1 MDIRR
6 VAYYRQRECHLQK
19 HQAEPHTQAYSQKI
33 RIADGGLWVMDDRHC
48 CNSQCMWPPRK
59 GMEQT
64 ECHATCHT
72 KQSYRML
79 DYPTDRL
86 HAHLFWSLH
95 HQVLPQYH
103 ISRKWHA
110 GQDAGSLRRISRS
123 WPRRTGLPIRQLAG
137 RTIVEHTMTKTGTA
151 EKKKRSATSPTH
163 PLCITW
169 LYTYIYTDNKVKL
182 SVYPY
187 MRMGIVTTT
196 SHPIFSFHGIPFISL
211 LFPHF
216 VIQTAHLHVKAS

>member
-6 VAYYRQRECHLQK
+6 VAYYRQRERHLQK

-33 RIADGGLWVMDDRHC
+33 RIADGGLWVMDDRHS
-48 CNSQCMWPPRK
+48 CNSQRMWPPRK

-95 HQVLPQYH
+95 HQILPQYH
-103 ISRKWHA
+103 ISGKWHA
-110 GQDAGSLRRISRS
+110 GQDAGTLRRISRS

-137 RTIVEHTMTKTGTA
+137 WAIVEHPITKTGTI
-151 EKKKRSATSPTH
+151 EKKKR
-163 PLCITW
+163 W
-169 LYTYIYTDNKVKL
+169 GGLYPPHQRASEIIFAVKRRKDL
-182 SVYPY
+182 PP
-187 MRMGIVTTT
+187 
-196 SHPIFSFHGIPFISL
+196 HQPIPFASL
-211 LFPHF
+211 DFIPL
-216 VIQTAHLHVKAS
+216 VYIQTIK

>member
-6 VAYYRQRECHLQK
+6 VAYYRQRERHLQK

-33 RIADGGLWVMDDRHC
+33 RIADGGLWVMDDRHS
-48 CNSQCMWPPRK
+48 CNSQRMWPPRK

-95 HQVLPQYH
+95 HQILPQSH
-103 ISRKWHA
+103 ISGKWHA
-110 GQDAGSLRRISRS
+110 GQDADTLRRISRS
-123 WPRRTGLPIRQLAG
+123 WPRRTGLPIRQLAE
-137 RTIVEHTMTKTGTA
+137 RAIVEHPITKTGTV
-151 EKKKRSATSPTH
+151 EKRKDLPPTQLDFIH
-163 PLCITW
+163 
-169 LYTYIYTDNKVKL
+169 LYIH
-182 SVYPY
+182 S
-187 MRMGIVTTT
+187 
-196 SHPIFSFHGIPFISL
+196 
-211 LFPHF
+211 
-216 VIQTAHLHVKAS
+216 Q